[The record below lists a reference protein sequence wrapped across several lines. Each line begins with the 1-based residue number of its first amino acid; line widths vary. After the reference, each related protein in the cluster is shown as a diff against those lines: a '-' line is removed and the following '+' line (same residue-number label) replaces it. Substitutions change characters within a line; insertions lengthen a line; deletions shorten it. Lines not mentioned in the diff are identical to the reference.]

1 MEGIQPWSH
10 KTPVLYHAELTLKD
24 AQGTVQEVVPYDI
37 GFRRFEMKDG
47 IMCLNGE
54 RVVFNGVNR
63 HEWNPEKGRAIDA
76 DDMNAA
82 MAVLKANNIN
92 AVRTCHYPDQ
102 SLWYDLCDKNGIYM
116 IDETNLESHGS
127 WQKLGAIEPSWNV
140 PGSLPEWKDCVVDR
154 ARSMLER
161 DKNHAAVLIWSC
173 GNESYAGE
181 DILAMTQFST
191 PRTPA
196 VWCIMKVWC
205 ITARLR
211 PLPIWKAGCT
221 PSRGK
226 SGNIWNPSRKS
237 RSSCANTCT
246 IWATLWAEW
255 KAM

>member
-1 MEGIQPWSH
+1 
-10 KTPVLYHAELTLKD
+10 
-24 AQGTVQEVVPYDI
+24 
-37 GFRRFEMKDG
+37 
-47 IMCLNGE
+47 
-54 RVVFNGVNR
+54 
-63 HEWNPEKGRAIDA
+63 
-76 DDMNAA
+76 MNAA

-181 DILAMTQFST
+181 DILAMTQFFH
-191 PRTPA
+191 A
-196 VWCIMKVWC
+196 KD
-205 ITARLR
+205 
-211 PLPIWKAGCT
+211 
-221 PSRGK
+221 PSRLVHYEGVVHNRAFAAITDMESRMYAK
-226 SGNIWNPSRKS
+226 PWEIREYLESSRKS